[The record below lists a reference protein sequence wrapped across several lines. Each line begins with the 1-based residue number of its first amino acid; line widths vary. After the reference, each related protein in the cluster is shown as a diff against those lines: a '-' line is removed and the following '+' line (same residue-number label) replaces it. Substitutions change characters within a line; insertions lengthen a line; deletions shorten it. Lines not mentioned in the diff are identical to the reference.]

1 MSEYSI
7 KDLVDIGRLRELFEN
22 FSKAT
27 GFTTGFVAYPSQ
39 ELLIATGWRDIC
51 TKFHRACPASAEC
64 CHESNVYLTA
74 CLKDLNEL
82 SIKPC
87 GNGLVDG
94 ATPVIIQGMH
104 LASLATGQVLLAP
117 PDIAFFEGLA
127 AKYGYD
133 TDEYLAALANVS
145 VVTEQQLK
153 NALIFLSTLAVQI
166 AEEGLHKL
174 QIQKTADELHKA
186 KAEVD
191 RKVEKRT
198 NELQKANEQLQ
209 VELAERQ
216 RAEEALLHQADLL
229 DRVSDAIVSTD
240 DAFRI
245 QTWNKAAEK
254 IYGWKAEEVLGKNA
268 DELFCTEFVNPS
280 KREAAERLL
289 AEGFVKTETVH
300 QDRHGLKLFVRGNVT
315 LLKNAQGKM
324 TGSVGVLRDVTERK
338 KAEEAL
344 RESEQRYRAIG
355 ESIDYG
361 VWVCAADGHN
371 IYVSPSFLNLVGI
384 TQEQCSDF
392 GWGDILHPDDAEH
405 TIAAWKECVRTGGTW
420 DIEHRFRGV
429 DGQWHPILARGV
441 PIRDEQGQITE
452 WAGIN
457 LDISRLK
464 KAKETLQE
472 AQEKLKAHAEN
483 LEKTVAERTAK
494 LWEQTAERDKLQ
506 EELLKIS
513 EREKQLIA
521 QEMHDGLCQH
531 FAGTAMMTSLLHR
544 SLAARKAPEAD
555 QAKEICELLNTG
567 VLEARNLSH
576 GLHPVKDKGE
586 GLMESL
592 TGLAKKV
599 TNLFHIQCKF
609 CCDEA
614 VLVNS
619 QATATH
625 LFRIAQEAT
634 NNAIKHGQASKVLI
648 TLKNSDEG
656 VILSIRDNGIGIPR
670 ELPATKGM
678 GMQIMNHRAEVIGAW
693 LTICRAGKRGTVV
706 TCTLPTRL
714 T

>member
-1 MSEYSI
+1 MDKKISI
-7 KDLVDIGRLRELFEN
+7 QDLVDIERLRELFEN

-74 CLKDLNEL
+74 CLKDLKEL

-94 ATPVIIQGMH
+94 ATPVIIRGMH
-104 LASLATGQVLLAP
+104 LASLATGQVLLAQ
-117 PDIAFFEGLA
+117 PDIAFFKGLA

-133 TDEYLAALANVS
+133 TDEYLAALAKVPVVS
-145 VVTEQQLK
+145 EEQLK
-153 NALIFLSTLAVQI
+153 NALAFLAGLAVQI
-166 AEEGLHKL
+166 AEEGLQKL
-174 QIQKTADELHKA
+174 QIQRTADELRKA

-198 NELQKANEQLQ
+198 HELQNANEQLQ
-209 VELAERQ
+209 VELVERQ
-216 RAEEALLHQADLL
+216 RAEKALLHQADLL

-268 DELFCTEFVNPS
+268 DELFCTEFVSPS
-280 KREAAERLL
+280 KREAAERLV
-289 AEGFVKTETVH
+289 AEGFVETETVH

-315 LLKNAQGKM
+315 QLKNAQGKV
-324 TGSVGVLRDVTERK
+324 TGSIGVLRDVTERK
-338 KAEEAL
+338 RAEDALGKREAQYSAIVEAFDGIIYICSKDYRVEFINQRGIQRCGRNPVGEFCYKALHDLEAVCPWCVNDRVFDGETARWEVQSPKDNRWYYVVNTPIRHPDGIIYKQSMILDITERKRAEEEL
-344 RESEQRYRAIG
+344 
-355 ESIDYG
+355 
-361 VWVCAADGHN
+361 
-371 IYVSPSFLNLVGI
+371 
-384 TQEQCSDF
+384 
-392 GWGDILHPDDAEH
+392 
-405 TIAAWKECVRTGGTW
+405 
-420 DIEHRFRGV
+420 
-429 DGQWHPILARGV
+429 
-441 PIRDEQGQITE
+441 
-452 WAGIN
+452 
-457 LDISRLK
+457 LK
-464 KAKETLQE
+464 
-472 AQEKLKAHAEN
+472 AQVQLKAHAEN

-506 EELLKIS
+506 QELLKIS

-544 SLAARKAPEAD
+544 RLAERQDPEAD

-576 GLHPVKDKGE
+576 GLHPVKDKGD
-586 GLMESL
+586 GLMEALS
-592 TGLAKKV
+592 GLAQKV
-599 TNLFHIQCKF
+599 ANLFHIQCSF

-625 LFRIAQEAT
+625 LFRIAQEAM
-634 NNAIKHGQASKVLI
+634 NNALKHGQASKVTI
-648 TLKNSDEG
+648 TLKNENEG
-656 VILSIRDNGIGIPR
+656 VCLSIRDNGIGIPR
-670 ELPATKGM
+670 ELPATRGM
-678 GMQIMNHRAEVIGAW
+678 GMQIMNHRAEGIGAW
-693 LTICRAGKRGTVV
+693 ITIRRAGKRGTVV